1 MTLSEWVVQI
11 FTVLN
16 FWKFKY
22 HMKNGDYPYDTEN
35 PSTGNGTWGHQDG
48 ESQNSTSH
56 KFWMLLFTS
65 NINPILFLIVMKFT
79 GLARTC
85 QECKRSENLNML
97 PIQCLKIEKRKN
109 EKQMMKS
116 GSNLQGLDWETRR
129 QMYHVD
135 LFFLQRQ

>member
-1 MTLSEWVVQI
+1 
-11 FTVLN
+11 
-16 FWKFKY
+16 
-22 HMKNGDYPYDTEN
+22 
-35 PSTGNGTWGHQDG
+35 
-48 ESQNSTSH
+48 
-56 KFWMLLFTS
+56 
-65 NINPILFLIVMKFT
+65 MKFT

>member
-1 MTLSEWVVQI
+1 MVIILMIQKIQALEMALEDIKMVSLKIQQVTNSECFSLLAILIQYS
-11 FTVLN
+11 F
-16 FWKFKY
+16 FFF
-22 HMKNGDYPYDTEN
+22 PY
-35 PSTGNGTWGHQDG
+35 
-48 ESQNSTSH
+48 
-56 KFWMLLFTS
+56 
-65 NINPILFLIVMKFT
+65 FLIVMKFT

-116 GSNLQGLDWETRR
+116 GSNLRGLDWETRR